1 MTVSMDACSSM
12 VVMLQAWIAGLTQKE
27 GQGGVLRRSSPV
39 AVAVR
44 TRRLL
49 PTVAP
54 LKLQPGMP
62 GEKAQQA
69 DEKSLQAERI
79 KLRRGESCKKMGG
92 RD

>member
-1 MTVSMDACSSM
+1 MH
-12 VVMLQAWIAGLTQKE
+12 G
-27 GQGGVLRRSSPV
+27 GGVARLDGRVDPERGLRRSAKEELSSGSG
-39 AVAVR
+39 R

-62 GEKAQQA
+62 GEKALQA

-79 KLRRGESCKKMGG
+79 KLRRGESCKKKGG